1 MGFLKPASF
10 LPCVSTNTTIRAY
23 HLTDLVKGHYGQI
36 NARVGAGMYKY
47 GVKGNCGVNIG
58 NSTLV
63 I

>member
-1 MGFLKPASF
+1 ML
-10 LPCVSTNTTIRAY
+10 CVNTNTTIRAY